1 MRKEEK
7 LIYAMGNINE
17 KFIEEAN
24 GKMKKKTRGNPNL
37 KRVVGFI
44 IIIGIALFLFWPINN
59 NRIKLSPYEDSA
71 YYPLIE
77 KIEPYRAEA
86 TALPF
91 DNNFELI
98 ISLIGTIFRGFILG
112 GTDMAPTFPEDEMM
126 GAGSQYVE
134 TTDNQVAGVIE
145 ADIIKTTS
153 DHLFYLSQHGF
164 IAIYELS
171 GENTEVISTYS
182 IPLIANA
189 SRYYGAKEMYLTT
202 DCSTI
207 IVVGEYLDL
216 DRKIGT
222 FAMFI
227 DVTDVKNPTHRG
239 ELAIEGAYNT
249 SRLVGG
255 NLLLI
260 SEYYFDPKGV
270 NYDDPST
277 YVPTVTRDG
286 VDSLLT
292 MDEILA
298 PDGINASRYSVV
310 AAIDVK
316 DHKITG
322 ANGLLNFTNSVYVS
336 ENNVYVTREYTEK
349 ETVDS
354 VNRTE
359 VMTDIAV
366 LGYAGGSL
374 ERQVITVSGSVLNQ
388 YSMDERDGHL
398 RVVTSTNKRIFEH
411 GFASAVELTESAS
424 LFVVNLESGETIA
437 SVENFAP
444 SGEEVAS
451 VRFDGD
457 KLYVCTAVVVTFTDP
472 VFFFDLSDYSNITYT
487 DTGVI
492 EGFSTSLINLGEG
505 FLLGIGSDNWQYDKV
520 EVYEEQAGKVV
531 SVAEFIF
538 DGEYSENYKDYLIDR
553 ENNLFGFAVAGDSKY
568 GYSYVLLHFDGYE
581 LNVVSVVGYPGKWP
595 TDALESRG
603 ILRDGYLYVVSDH
616 VVMTVVDLS
625 VPYGE
630 EGHIVK
636 TINAK

>member
-145 ADIIKTTS
+145 GDIVKTTTT
-153 DHLFYLSQHGF
+153 HLFHLSSNMTLN
-164 IAIYELS
+164 IYELD
-171 GENTEVISTYS
+171 GENTKKVAERDVKAA
-182 IPLIANA
+182 LNA
-189 SRYYGAKEMYLTT
+189 IRVDEAEMYLTADGT
-202 DCSTI
+202 TVI
-207 IVVGEYLDL
+207 IVADYTTKDKEAKVGVT
-216 DRKIGT
+216 T
-222 FAMFI
+222 FGVAANGYPVLSSVISI
-227 DVTDVKNPTHRG
+227 DGD
-239 ELAIEGAYNT
+239 YNT
-249 SRLVGG
+249 SRLVGDK
-255 NLLLI
+255 LLLV
-260 SEYYFDPKGV
+260 SEYYFNLKGV
-270 NYDDPST
+270 DYSDPST

-298 PDGINASRYSVV
+298 PDGINASRYSIV

-316 DHKITG
+316 NSKITG

-366 LGYAGGSL
+366 LGYTEGCL

-424 LFVVNLESGETIA
+424 LYVVSLESGETVA

-505 FLLGIGSDNWQYDKV
+505 FLLGIGREGWQYNKI

-538 DGEYSENYKDYLIDR
+538 DGEYSENYKDYFINR
-553 ENNLFGFAVAGDSKY
+553 EENLFGFGVTYDSKY
-568 GYSYVLLHFDGYE
+568 GSSYVLLQFDGYD
-581 LNVVSVVGYPGKWP
+581 LNVVSVIEFNNYYGISG
-595 TDALESRG
+595 SRG
-603 ILRDGYLYVVSDH
+603 ILRDGYFYVVNDRGI
-616 VVMTVVDLS
+616 TVVDLS

-636 TINAK
+636 VAEAK

>member
-44 IIIGIALFLFWPINN
+44 IVIGIALFLFWPINN

-98 ISLIGTIFRGFILG
+98 ISLIGTIFRGFIMG

-145 ADIIKTTS
+145 GDIVKTTTT
-153 DHLFYLSQHGF
+153 HLFHLSSNMTLNV
-164 IAIYELS
+164 YELD
-171 GENTEVISTYS
+171 GENTKKVAERDVKAA
-182 IPLIANA
+182 LNA
-189 SRYYGAKEMYLTT
+189 IRVDEAEMYLTADGT
-202 DCSTI
+202 TVI
-207 IVVGEYLDL
+207 IVADYTTKDKEAKVGVMTFGVAANGHPVLDSV
-216 DRKIGT
+216 IS
-222 FAMFI
+222 I
-227 DVTDVKNPTHRG
+227 DGD
-239 ELAIEGAYNT
+239 YNT
-249 SRLVGG
+249 SRLVGDK
-255 NLLLI
+255 LLLV
-260 SEYYFDPKGV
+260 SEYYFNLKGV
-270 NYDDPST
+270 DYSDPST

-298 PDGINASRYSVV
+298 PDGINASRYSIV

-316 DHKITG
+316 NSKITG

-336 ENNVYVTREYTEK
+336 ENNVYVTREYSDEAKTDDGKIVTETK
-349 ETVDS
+349 
-354 VNRTE
+354 
-359 VMTDIAV
+359 TDIAV
-366 LGYAGGSL
+366 LGYTEGGL

-388 YSMDERDGHL
+388 YSMDEREGHL
-398 RVVTSTNKRIFEH
+398 RVVTSTNKLITTTGFGAVDFE
-411 GFASAVELTESAS
+411 AINSAS
-424 LFVVNLESGETIA
+424 LFVVNLESGEIIA
-437 SVENFAP
+437 SVEDFAP
-444 SGEEVAS
+444 EGEEVSS

-457 KLYVCTAVVVTFTDP
+457 TLYVCTAVVVTFTDP

-505 FLLGIGSDNWQYDKV
+505 FLLGIGRDNRSQCKV

-531 SVAEFIF
+531 SVAEFMF
-538 DGEYSENYKDYLIDR
+538 DGEYSENYKNYFINR
-553 ENNLFGFAVAGDSKY
+553 EENLFGFGVYYDSKY
-568 GYSYVLLHFDGYE
+568 GDSYVLLQFDGYD
-581 LNVVSVVGYPGKWP
+581 LNVVSVIEFNNYYGISG
-595 TDALESRG
+595 SRG
-603 ILRDGYLYVVSDH
+603 ILRDGYFYVVNDRGI
-616 VVMTVVDLS
+616 TVVDLS

>member
-37 KRVVGFI
+37 KKVVGFI
-44 IIIGIALFLFWPINN
+44 IIIGIALFLFLPINN

-86 TALPF
+86 TALPY

-98 ISLIGTIFRGFILG
+98 ISLIGAMFKGLIFG
-112 GTDMAPTFPEDEMM
+112 GMDYAPTFPEDEMM

-145 ADIIKTTS
+145 GDIVKTTMT
-153 DHLFYLSQHGF
+153 HLFHLSSDMHLRIF
-164 IAIYELS
+164 ELN
-171 GENTEVISTYS
+171 GENTKKVAERNVTASLDAISVS
-182 IPLIANA
+182 EA
-189 SRYYGAKEMYLTT
+189 EMYLTADGT
-202 DCSTI
+202 TVI
-207 IVVGEYLDL
+207 IVVDYTSKNKEAKVGVM
-216 DRKIGT
+216 T
-222 FAMFI
+222 FGVATNSYPVLSSVISI
-227 DVTDVKNPTHRG
+227 DGD
-239 ELAIEGAYNT
+239 YNT
-249 SRLVGG
+249 SRLVGDK
-255 NLLLI
+255 LLLV
-260 SEYYFDPKGV
+260 SEYYFNPKGV

-277 YVPTVTRDG
+277 YVPTVTRNG

-298 PDGINASRYSVV
+298 PDEIDASRYSIV

-316 DHKITG
+316 NSKIIG

-336 ENNVYVTREYTEK
+336 ENNVYVTREYTDEAK
-349 ETVDS
+349 TDDGKIVTETK
-354 VNRTE
+354 
-359 VMTDIAV
+359 TDIAA
-366 LGYAGGSL
+366 LGYTEGDL

-388 YSMDERDGHL
+388 YSMDEREGHL

-424 LFVVNLESGETIA
+424 LYVVSLESGETIA

-444 SGEEVAS
+444 KGEEVAS

-457 KLYVCTAVVVTFTDP
+457 TLYVCTAVVVTFTDP

-487 DTGVI
+487 DTGII

-505 FLLGIGSDNWQYDKV
+505 FLLGIGREGWQYNKV
-520 EVYEEQAGKVV
+520 EVYEEQAGQVV
-531 SVAEFIF
+531 SVAEFAF
-538 DGEYSENYKDYLIDR
+538 DGRYSENYKDYFINR
-553 ENNLFGFAVAGDSKY
+553 EENLFGFGVTYDSKY
-568 GYSYVLLHFDGYE
+568 GSSYVLLQFDGYD
-581 LNVVSVVGYPGKWP
+581 LNVVSVMEFNNYYGMP
-595 TDALESRG
+595 TGSRG
-603 ILRDGYLYVVSDH
+603 ILRDGYFYLVNDRGV
-616 VVMTVVDLS
+616 TVLDLS

-636 TINAK
+636 DIKAR

>member
-24 GKMKKKTRGNPNL
+24 GKMKKARKEKPMW
-37 KRVVGFI
+37 KKVVGFI
-44 IIIGIALFLFWPINN
+44 IIVGIALFLFLPINN

-86 TALPF
+86 TALPY

-98 ISLIGTIFRGFILG
+98 ISLIGAMFKGLIFG
-112 GTDMAPTFPEDEMM
+112 GMDYAPTFPEDEMM
-126 GAGSQYVE
+126 GEGSQYVE

-145 ADIIKTTS
+145 GDIVKTTTT
-153 DHLFYLSQHGF
+153 HLFHLSSDMNLRIF
-164 IAIYELS
+164 ELN
-171 GENTEVISTYS
+171 GENTKKVAERNVI
-182 IPLIANA
+182 A
-189 SRYYGAKEMYLTT
+189 SLDAIGVSEAEMYLTADGT
-202 DCSTI
+202 TVI
-207 IVVGEYLDL
+207 IVVDYTSKNKEAKVGVM
-216 DRKIGT
+216 T
-222 FAMFI
+222 FGVATNSYPVLSSVISI
-227 DVTDVKNPTHRG
+227 DGD
-239 ELAIEGAYNT
+239 YNT
-249 SRLVGG
+249 SRLVGDK
-255 NLLLI
+255 LLLV
-260 SEYYFDPKGV
+260 SEYYFNPKGV

-298 PDGINASRYSVV
+298 PNEIDASRYSIV

-316 DHKITG
+316 NSKIIG

-336 ENNVYVTREYTEK
+336 ENNVYVTREYTER

-354 VNRTE
+354 VNRAE

-366 LGYAGGSL
+366 LGYAGDSL
-374 ERQVITVSGSVLNQ
+374 QRQVITVSGSVLNQ
-388 YSMDERDGHL
+388 YSMDEREGHL
-398 RVVTSTNKRIFEH
+398 RVVTSTEKRIVKQ
-411 GFASAVELTESAS
+411 GFDTGVELTESAS
-424 LFVVNLESGETIA
+424 LYVVSLESGEIIA

-444 SGEEVAS
+444 KGEEVAS

-457 KLYVCTAVVVTFTDP
+457 TLYVCTAIVVTFTDP

-492 EGFSTSLINLGEG
+492 DGFSTSLINLGDG
-505 FLLGIGSDNWQYDKV
+505 FLLGIGREGWNYNKI
-520 EVYEEQAGKVV
+520 EVYEEQTGQVV
-531 SVAEFIF
+531 SVAEFAF
-538 DGEYSENYKDYLIDR
+538 DGRYSENYKDYFINR
-553 ENNLFGFAVAGDSKY
+553 EENLFGFGVTYDSKY
-568 GYSYVLLHFDGYE
+568 GDSYVLLQFDGYD
-581 LNVVSVVGYPGKWP
+581 LNVVSVMEFNNYYGMP
-595 TDALESRG
+595 TGSRG
-603 ILRDGYLYVVSDH
+603 ILRDGYFYLVNDRGV
-616 VVMTVVDLS
+616 TVLDLS

-636 TINAK
+636 DIKAR